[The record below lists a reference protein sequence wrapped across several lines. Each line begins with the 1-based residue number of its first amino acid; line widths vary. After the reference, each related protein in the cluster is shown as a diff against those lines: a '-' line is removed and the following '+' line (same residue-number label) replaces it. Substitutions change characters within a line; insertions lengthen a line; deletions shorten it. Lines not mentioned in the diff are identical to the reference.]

1 MADAGKKI
9 VLVLVNGRPMTLEW
23 EDRNCA
29 AILEAWAPGVQG
41 GKAVADILF
50 GAYNPSGKLAMSF
63 PVNVGQIPIYYSAKP
78 TGRPYVPYG
87 KYTAGYI
94 DCLNEPLYPF
104 GYGLNYG
111 KVEYSN
117 LRADTPGPDG
127 ELLVTVTLANT
138 GKIRTTETVQLYIG
152 DPIAS
157 ISRPVKELKAFRKVV
172 LAPGERADVGF
183 VVTKDDLKFYDEKL
197 EYVWEPGDFVFE
209 VGPDSKHTVSLKKRI
224 E

>member
-1 MADAGKKI
+1 
-9 VLVLVNGRPMTLEW
+9 
-23 EDRNCA
+23 
-29 AILEAWAPGVQG
+29 
-41 GKAVADILF
+41 
-50 GAYNPSGKLAMSF
+50 MSF
-63 PVNVGQIPIYYSAKP
+63 PVNVGQIPIYYSTKP

-104 GYGLNYG
+104 GYR
-111 KVEYSN
+111 VE
-117 LRADTPGPDG
+117 LRQGGVFESPGRYAGTDG
-127 ELLVTVTLANT
+127 ELLVTVTLSNT
-138 GKIRTTETVQLYIG
+138 GNIRTTETVQLYIG
-152 DPIAS
+152 DPVAS

-172 LAPGERADVGF
+172 LAPGERADIGF

>member
-1 MADAGKKI
+1 
-9 VLVLVNGRPMTLEW
+9 
-23 EDRNCA
+23 
-29 AILEAWAPGVQG
+29 
-41 GKAVADILF
+41 
-50 GAYNPSGKLAMSF
+50 MS
-63 PVNVGQIPIYYSAKP
+63 
-78 TGRPYVPYG
+78 
-87 KYTAGYI
+87 
-94 DCLNEPLYPF
+94 
-104 GYGLNYG
+104 YG

-127 ELLVTVTLANT
+127 ELLVTVTLSNT
-138 GKIRTTETVQLYIG
+138 GNIRTTETVQLYIG
-152 DPIAS
+152 DPVAS

-172 LAPGERADVGF
+172 LAPGERADIGF